1 MKNKKVNIRS
11 ICVIAIMSAL
21 GAVLMAVEFPI
32 PMLIPPFIKLDF
44 SEVPAL
50 ITTFALGPVPG
61 IAVCLLKNLIH
72 LPFGSSM
79 GIGELANFIFGA
91 VFTGVAGLIYKH
103 RHNRKWAA
111 ISCAVGALAM
121 SVVCVFVNYWLIYP
135 LYSKVLGLSTEA
147 IVGMYSQIHEVNGLM
162 AALALFNLP
171 FTFIKGVIDS
181 VICFLIYKP
190 LSPILKGTKAAQKRS

>member
-1 MKNKKVNIRS
+1 MNNKKVNIRTL
-11 ICVIAIMSAL
+11 CVIAIMGAL
-21 GAVLMAVEFPI
+21 GAVLMFVEFPL
-32 PMLIPPFIKLDF
+32 PMLIPPFIKMDF

-61 IAVCLLKNLIH
+61 VAVCLLKNLLH

-91 VFTGVAGLIYKH
+91 VFTFVAGLIYRKK
-103 RHNRKWAA
+103 HNRKWAA
-111 ISCAVGALAM
+111 ISCLLGSLAM
-121 SVVCVFVNYWLIYP
+121 AVVCVFVNYFLIYP
-135 LYSKVLGLSTEA
+135 LYTKVLGLSTEA
-147 IVGMYSQIHEVNGLM
+147 IVGMYSEIHPVNGLM

-171 FTFIKGVIDS
+171 FTFAKGVVDS

-190 LSPILKGTKAAQKRS
+190 LSPIIKGAGKKR

>member
-1 MKNKKVNIRS
+1 MKQNQVNIRKL
-11 ICVIAIMSAL
+11 CVIAIMSAL
-21 GAVLMAVEFPI
+21 GAVLMFVEFPL
-32 PMLIPPFIKLDF
+32 PMLIPPFIKMDF

-50 ITTFALGPVPG
+50 ITTFAFGPVSG
-61 IAVCLLKNLIH
+61 VTVCLLKNLLH

-103 RHNRKWAA
+103 KHNRKWAA
-111 ISCAVGALAM
+111 VSCVVGALAM

-135 LYSKVLGLSTEA
+135 LYTKVLGLSTEA
-147 IVGMYSQIHEVNGLM
+147 IVGMYSEIHQVNSLM
-162 AALALFNLP
+162 AALAIFNLP
-171 FTFIKGVIDS
+171 FTFAKGLIDS

-190 LSPILKGTKAAQKRS
+190 LSPILKGTGKKKA